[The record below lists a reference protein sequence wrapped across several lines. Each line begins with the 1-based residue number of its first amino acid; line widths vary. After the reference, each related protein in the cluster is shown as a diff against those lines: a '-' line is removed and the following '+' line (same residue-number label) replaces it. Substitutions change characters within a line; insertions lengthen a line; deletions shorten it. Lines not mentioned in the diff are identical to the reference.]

1 MKLSKVINIFHSGLS
16 VYLAFG
22 WMLPLINNKLLI
34 GFIPCVY
41 VNWLVDG
48 KKCMLT
54 RLEGHYREIEDEKEG
69 KKIHIHQE
77 GFVQTK
83 LKLYNI
89 HLTEDIVNKFLVGI
103 MFHTFLQSYY
113 NVILI

>member
-1 MKLSKVINIFHSGLS
+1 MRLSKVINIFHSGLS

-48 KKCMLT
+48 NKCMLT
-54 RLEGHYREIEDEKEG
+54 RLEGHYKEIEAKKEG
-69 KKIHIHQE
+69 KKIYIHQE
-77 GFVQTK
+77 GFVKTK
-83 LKLYNI
+83 LK
-89 HLTEDIVNKFLVGI
+89 F
-103 MFHTFLQSYY
+103 
-113 NVILI
+113 